1 MRQSVYFFFTFR
13 WSILRERPQRLT
25 RRLLAH
31 EHGCN
36 KDMSR
41 AMQSNTSIQVAA
53 AEDRPLILIVEDDPA
68 TGPALKRLAAQRFSD
83 HQVLWLKNGMA
94 ALTTVQQQARRL
106 RLVVLDICLPV
117 LDGRLAAAQIRALA
131 PHVPIMP
138 FTGDETLVPVLIELG
153 CVLPQLKRTTALA
166 DIPARM
172 AQALELPVSPLPN
185 APWVTMAQQ
194 QAQALLAFVQAAD
207 PATAPATVAL
217 PVAKAEYLKRYLTRI
232 ARTNPSR
239 QINDVIRVLDQIV

>member
-1 MRQSVYFFFTFR
+1 
-13 WSILRERPQRLT
+13 
-25 RRLLAH
+25 
-31 EHGCN
+31 
-36 KDMSR
+36 
-41 AMQSNTSIQVAA
+41 MQSNTPFQTAA
-53 AEDRPLILIVEDDPA
+53 SEDRPLIVIVEDDST

-94 ALTTVQQQARRL
+94 ALTTVQQHARRL

-153 CVLPQLKRTTALA
+153 CVLPLLKHTTALA

-172 AQALELPVSPLPN
+172 AQALEVLVPPLPD
-185 APWVTMAQQ
+185 APWVMMAPLE
-194 QAQALLAFVQAAD
+194 ALCGVKTESFFVGLCGEQVISHRERGR
-207 PATAPATVAL
+207 AP
-217 PVAKAEYLKRYLTRI
+217 
-232 ARTNPSR
+232 
-239 QINDVIRVLDQIV
+239 

>member
-1 MRQSVYFFFTFR
+1 
-13 WSILRERPQRLT
+13 
-25 RRLLAH
+25 
-31 EHGCN
+31 
-36 KDMSR
+36 
-41 AMQSNTSIQVAA
+41 MQPNTPTQTAA
-53 AEDRPLILIVEDDPA
+53 SEDRPLILIVEDDPA

-94 ALTTVQQQARRL
+94 ALTTVQQHARRL
-106 RLVVLDICLPV
+106 RLVLLDICLPV

-166 DIPARM
+166 DIPTRM
-172 AQALELPVSPLPN
+172 EQALELPVSPLPN

-194 QAQALLAFVQAAD
+194 QALALLAFVQAAD
-207 PATAPATVAL
+207 PATAAATVAL
-217 PVAKAEYLKRYLTRI
+217 PLAKAENLKRYLTRI

-239 QINDVIRVLDQIV
+239 QINDVIRVLDQAV

>member
-1 MRQSVYFFFTFR
+1 MGQSVHFFFTF
-13 WSILRERPQRLT
+13 WCGILRVRPQRLT
-25 RRLLAH
+25 RRLLAR
-31 EHGCN
+31 EHSCK

-41 AMQSNTSIQVAA
+41 AMQSNTPIQATA

-83 HQVLWLKNGMA
+83 HQVLWLKNAMA
-94 ALTTVQQQARRL
+94 ALTTVQQHARRL

-153 CVLPQLKRTTALA
+153 CVLPQFKRTTALA
-166 DIPARM
+166 DIPAHM
-172 AQALELPVSPLPN
+172 AQALDLPVSPLPN

-194 QAQALLAFVQAAD
+194 QALALLAFVQAAD
-207 PATAPATVAL
+207 PASATATVAL
-217 PVAKAEYLKRYLTRI
+217 PVAKAENLKRYLARI

-239 QINDVIRVLDQIV
+239 QINDAIRVLDQVV

>member
-1 MRQSVYFFFTFR
+1 
-13 WSILRERPQRLT
+13 
-25 RRLLAH
+25 
-31 EHGCN
+31 
-36 KDMSR
+36 
-41 AMQSNTSIQVAA
+41 MQPNTIIQTTA

-94 ALTTVQQQARRL
+94 ALTTVQQHARRL

-172 AQALELPVSPLPN
+172 EQALELPVSPLPN

-194 QAQALLAFVQAAD
+194 QALALLAFVQAAD
-207 PATAPATVAL
+207 PATAAATVAL
-217 PVAKAEYLKRYLTRI
+217 PLAKAENLKRYLTRI

-239 QINDVIRVLDQIV
+239 QINDVIRVLDQVV